1 MVIHTKDKLD
11 FEIQNCIKLFFSQKL
26 FHPIVFI
33 VVRQTCLSFF
43 KYSIAAKFSG
53 MYGVEE
59 LCDKET
65 QVQQHNN
72 HTI

>member
-43 KYSIAAKFSG
+43 KNAIDDKFSG